1 LFPLFATDVY
11 NTSSKFATGIND
23 TKGTGGKLTAGD
35 FDTDVKFVTSIQG
48 ADDKLGQTLRTH
60 LKLQKK

>member
-35 FDTDVKFVTSIQG
+35 FDTDVKFVTSI
-48 ADDKLGQTLRTH
+48 
-60 LKLQKK
+60 